1 VSVDEREFLLR
12 SIRDLDAEWAAGDID
27 EDDYRSLRDEYT
39 ARAAAVLRG
48 EPDPVEVSLEPEV
61 ADAAVGRAGRPSRRR
76 NRTLMAVGGSLVVA
90 GLAALL
96 IASNVGHRSSGQTI
110 TGNSQVA
117 SGAAASGAAAS
128 GAAASGAAASGR
140 DPRLDQAQQLFAKG
154 KAVDA
159 IRLYDAVLRDDPRN
173 AEALAYEGWMI
184 RLAGL
189 SDQGLQKETA
199 AETADPGYPDAHFFR
214 GVILF
219 EDKGDAADAVK
230 ELQFFLSDN
239 PPPGAISRAEVELQ
253 KALQAG
259 GPSVAT
265 TVDPRTNPSI
275 ARNFGPTTTP

>member
-1 VSVDEREFLLR
+1 VSIDEREFLLR
-12 SIRDLDAEWAAGDID
+12 SIRDLDAEYEAGDIS

-48 EPDPVEVSLEPEV
+48 EPDPVEAEMEP
-61 ADAAVGRAGRPSRRR
+61 AVGSPGLPGWPGRRR
-76 NRTLMAVGGSLVVA
+76 NRTLMAIGGSLVVA
-90 GLAALL
+90 GLAAFL
-96 IASNVGHRSSGQTI
+96 IATNVGQR
-110 TGNSQVA
+110 N
-117 SGAAASGAAAS
+117 SGAPVTGSLPLVAVP
-128 GAAASGAAASGR
+128 GR
-140 DPRLDQAQQLFAKG
+140 DPRLDQAQALFAKG

-159 IRLYDAVLRDDPRN
+159 VRLYDAVLRDNPKN

-189 SDQGLQKETA
+189 SDQGLQREVA
-199 AETADPGYPDAHFFR
+199 AEAADPSYPDAHFFR

-230 ELQFFLSDN
+230 ELRFFLSDN
-239 PPPGAISRAEVELQ
+239 PPVDAISRAEQELQ
-253 KALQAG
+253 KAIQAA

-275 ARNFGPTTTP
+275 ASNFAPTTTTP